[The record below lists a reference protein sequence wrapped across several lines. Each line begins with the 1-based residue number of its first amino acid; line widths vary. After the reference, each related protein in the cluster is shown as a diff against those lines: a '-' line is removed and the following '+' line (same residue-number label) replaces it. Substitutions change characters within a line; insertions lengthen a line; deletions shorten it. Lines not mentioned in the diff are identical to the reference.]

1 VLDDVEQYNA
11 TRLRLA
17 AESAEMSGTVK
28 ELVVRAEDSRLL
40 GDLSTMARTYAR
52 IMDTNRALLAEH
64 QKRSLLSL
72 HTSSFATS
80 CQLTPFFWQIQ
91 QSRGAHGGTQ
101 TGSPSP

>member
-1 VLDDVEQYNA
+1 MLDDVEQYNA

-64 QKRSLLSL
+64 HQNGRCCLVTHQVLRRLVS
-72 HTSSFATS
+72 
-80 CQLTPFFWQIQ
+80 
-91 QSRGAHGGTQ
+91 
-101 TGSPSP
+101 